1 MPFAYYDRLSAARQ
15 RTYRRS
21 DAIETVEIPD
31 GFLAGTAV
39 AALRRAL
46 AAEAQRDVQSLCQQL
61 NDALSRA
68 LAVPPVRMRV
78 LAERPSDDDGEL
90 HGLYEPEDAG
100 RCARITVWMRTA
112 QRQQVVAF
120 KSFLRT
126 LVHEFLPPPRL
137 RALRA
142 AGDLPHRGLLQARV
156 EPRQRAAGA
165 GSRRRSGVKRASW
178 PRRRLRYNRAALPE
192 ERCNRPAPRRAA
204 RLGVSPFATALVEPC
219 TARGVTRAHS
229 RVSAP
234 PARSP
239 NDGVTA

>member
-1 MPFAYYDRLSAARQ
+1 MPFTYYDRLSAARQ

-31 GFLAGTAV
+31 GFLVGTAV

-68 LAVPPVRMRV
+68 LAVPPVRMV
-78 LAERPSDDDGEL
+78 VMAQRPSDDYGEL

-112 QRQQVVAF
+112 RRQQVVAF
-120 KSFLRT
+120 RSFLRT
-126 LVHEFLPPPRL
+126 LVHEWCHHLDYELYRLPETFHTEGFYKR
-137 RALRA
+137 
-142 AGDLPHRGLLQARV
+142 
-156 EPRQRAAGA
+156 ESSTRQPSAGA

-178 PRRRLRYNRAALPE
+178 PRRRLRYNRAAL
-192 ERCNRPAPRRAA
+192 RGALQQPAPRRLPGSELFQSQP
-204 RLGVSPFATALVEPC
+204 RSLN
-219 TARGVTRAHS
+219 RAP
-229 RVSAP
+229 RT
-234 PARSP
+234 
-239 NDGVTA
+239 G